1 MMKESNRASKIT
13 LWLSLGV
20 LGAAIIAALVIFF
33 LPAENSTDT
42 PDVAATAGP
51 APALSTP
58 TADAAGI
65 GCEAPPSD
73 DRQVPED
80 LRWEAENGVTWPVSD
95 TVGPTKT
102 EDGFAACFEHSPIGA
117 ALAAT
122 AITFST
128 TEQTQLDTLKFY
140 LADSPGRDV
149 ALANTAPG
157 TYSSIKEQ
165 IQDNGLALVGF
176 KIEEYDGDR
185 ASVRLVLRV
194 PDSPTGFRGVPS
206 PMVWVDGDWKLK
218 PLDDGMTGQPS
229 DEGPSNFTNWTAAGI
244 G

>member
-1 MMKESNRASKIT
+1 MMKETSRASKLT
-13 LWLSLGV
+13 LWLSFGV
-20 LGAAIIAALVIFF
+20 LGAAIIAALTIFF
-33 LPAENSTDT
+33 LPSDNSTDT
-42 PDVAATAGP
+42 PDAADTAAP
-51 APALSTP
+51 APASSTP
-58 TADAAGI
+58 TAGAGGI

-73 DRQVPED
+73 HREVPDD
-80 LRWEAENGVTWPVSD
+80 LRWEAANGVTWPVSD

-102 EDGFAACFEHSPIGA
+102 ENGFSACFEHSPIGA

-122 AITFST
+122 AMTFST
-128 TEQTQLDTLKFY
+128 TEQTQLDTFKFY

-149 ALANTAPG
+149 ALASTSPG

-176 KIEEYDGDR
+176 KIEEYDSDR

-194 PDSPTGFRGVPS
+194 PGSPTGFRGVPS

-218 PLDDGMTGQPS
+218 PLDDGTTGQPS
-229 DEGPSNFTNWTAAGI
+229 DEGSSDFTNWTAVGN